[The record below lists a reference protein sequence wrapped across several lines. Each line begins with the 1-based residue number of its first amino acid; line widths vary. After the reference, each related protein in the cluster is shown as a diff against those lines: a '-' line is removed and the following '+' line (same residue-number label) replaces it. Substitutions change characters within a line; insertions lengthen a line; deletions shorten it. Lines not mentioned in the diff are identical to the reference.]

1 MIRVVIEALL
11 FLVVPFMMFAVWL
24 IARRQPIISR
34 ESWEG
39 HGGWL
44 TIAGLALVVVMIIYG
59 GLAQRR
65 STGEYVP
72 AHMENGKLVPGRMQ

>member
-1 MIRVVIEALL
+1 MIRVVLEALL
-11 FLVVPFMMFAVWL
+11 FLVVPFLMFAVWL
-24 IARRQPIISR
+24 IARRKPIMSR

-44 TIAGLALVVVMIIYG
+44 TIAGMALVIAMIIYG
-59 GLAQRR
+59 GLSARR

-72 AHMENGKLVPGRMQ
+72 AHMENGKLVPGQVR